1 MYIFNFDNNVVVN
14 THTQRRPNQIWY
26 LVASI
31 ILLLA
36 TLIYVKYRPFT
47 PALLFSILMIVILA
61 ILGVCDDEIKDYT
74 KTKTALKVSPESIE
88 IEYTDLQRPNQ
99 EITHEIYTFNKNNL
113 ENYFEAGYDEPIVLV
128 GKPKTSI
135 NGIRVEQDKNIE
147 IELFLDRKMQKEFI
161 KCVHNQMGIDPSP
174 LMFP

>member
-36 TLIYVKYRPFT
+36 TLIYVKYRPFI
-47 PALLFSILMIVILA
+47 PALLFSIAIIVILA
-61 ILGVCDDEIKDYT
+61 ILGVCDDKIKDYT

-128 GKPKTSI
+128 GKPQTSI
-135 NGIRVEQDKNIE
+135 NGICIEQNKNIE

>member
-31 ILLLA
+31 VFA
-36 TLIYVKYRPFT
+36 LITFIYYQYRPVT
-47 PALLFSILMIVILA
+47 PALFLAIVFIIILA
-61 ILGVCDDEIKDYT
+61 ILGICDDEIKDYT
-74 KTKTALKVSPESIE
+74 KTKTTLKVSPQSIE

-99 EITHEIYTFNKNNL
+99 EMTHEIYTFNKNNL

-135 NGIRVEQDKNIE
+135 NDILIEQDKNIE
-147 IELFLDRKMQKEFI
+147 MELFLDRKMQKEFI